1 MAVITGT
8 PGDDSLE
15 GTSGSDTLEGL
26 GGNDFL
32 WAGDGLDYLQG
43 GLGDD
48 TLDGASGFD
57 LADYQNSLTA
67 IVGSLVTKLVTGEGT
82 DTLVDIEGF
91 IGSPLA
97 DRLTGDAG
105 FNWFVGMGGVDTI
118 DGGDGT
124 DVIDY
129 YLASAAVVVD
139 LAARTVTGPDGSDV
153 FTSIEGA
160 SGTRFNDQLLGD
172 DGDNRM
178 RPRGGDDI
186 VDGRGGFDTVDYS
199 AGVTG
204 GVTVDLAA
212 GTATGGGGNDTLT
225 SIEAV
230 IGSGF
235 GDTLLGSTAANRLEG
250 GGGDDL
256 LGGRGGQDT
265 FDGGAGFDYVSYSA
279 ATASVTANL
288 ATGQATV
295 VGNTSTLISIEAFYG
310 GTGADLITGDAGA
323 NLLRG
328 NGGDDT
334 IDGGAGNDT
343 VDYAAAPDGV
353 FASVADGVASGGDG
367 KDVLSGL
374 ETVYGSEHDDV
385 LEGDAGANLL
395 RGRGG
400 NDVLRGGDGGDTLR
414 GDAGNDTLEGGDNS
428 LWFDI
433 DIADYQFVGS
443 GVTVNLSTGVAD
455 AGPDGIDTL
464 VGMEGAFGGAG
475 NDLLVGDGGYL
486 NFFRGGLGDDT
497 IQGGDGI
504 DIVDYQFGSPTGGV
518 TVNLAAGT
526 ATGGAGNDQLS
537 GIEAV
542 RGTGFADLLIGGD
555 GDDTLRGNAGDD
567 TLRGGGG
574 QDSADYG
581 AASGG
586 VTADLQAGT
595 SSGPD
600 GNDVLEGIE
609 GAIGSGH
616 ADLLLGDA
624 GDNLFRG
631 GRGNDTIDG
640 RAGSDT
646 VSYTIA
652 SGAVTVNL
660 AAGTAT
666 GADENDTLVSIEH
679 VLGGLFDDLLLGDA
693 GANWLRGDDSVRGGA
708 GDDTLSGG
716 GGDDTLEGAGGTDPA
731 AWSGTA
737 AGHRLGFADDT
748 WTVTDLSGA
757 EGADTVLQVE
767 RLQFSDRTVIV
778 DSAVHGSYD
787 DLPDGL
793 WHFFIVAFD
802 AAPGVTYMD
811 QLAEASRFGMSVK
824 EIVDVFTTKPQ
835 FTEVYPATLDE
846 QALAEA
852 MVANIVKDS
861 ADAAAKL
868 QAVTD
873 IREAFGIG
881 WTVGDVVYQV
891 FGNLANKPLDDPQWG
906 GTARQFL
913 NQVEVARYYTE
924 VMSQSTTDLPTLR
937 SVIDA
942 VTPTADITT
951 AEALVALIGEGLI
964 EG

>member
-32 WAGDGLDYLQG
+32 WGGDGLDYLQG
-43 GLGDD
+43 GTGND
-48 TLDGASGFD
+48 TLDGSLGFD
-57 LADYQNSLTA
+57 FADHRNSLTA
-67 IVGSLVTKLVTGEGT
+67 IVANLATRQVTGEGT
-82 DTLVDIEGF
+82 DTLIDIEGV

-97 DRLTGDAG
+97 DKLTGDAAA
-105 FNWFVGMGGVDTI
+105 NWFLGMGGVDTI
-118 DGGDGT
+118 DGGDGA

-129 YLASAAVVVD
+129 SFAGGAVVVD
-139 LAARTVTGPDGSDV
+139 LAAKTVTGPDGSDV
-153 FTSIEGA
+153 FISIEGA
-160 SGTRFNDQLLGD
+160 SGTSYNDQLLGD
-172 DGDNRM
+172 DGANRL

-199 AGVTG
+199 SGVTG

-212 GTATGGGGNDTLT
+212 GTATGGGGNDMLT

-230 IGSGF
+230 LGSGF
-235 GDTLLGSTAANRLEG
+235 ADTLLGSTAANRLEG

-279 ATASVTANL
+279 ATASVNANL

-295 VGNTSTLISIEAFYG
+295 VGTTSTLISVEAFYG
-310 GTGADLITGDAGA
+310 GSGADLITGDA
-323 NLLRG
+323 NTNFLRG

-334 IDGGAGNDT
+334 IEGGAGNDI
-343 VDYAAAPDGV
+343 VDYGAAAGGV
-353 FASVADGVASGGDG
+353 FASLAEGRSSGGDG
-367 KDVLSGL
+367 NDALSGL

-385 LEGDAGANLL
+385 LEGDAKANLL

-400 NDVLRGGDGGDTLR
+400 NDVLRGGDGADTLR
-414 GDAGNDTLEGGDNS
+414 GDAGNDTLEGGNNT

-433 DIADYQFVGS
+433 DLADYQFVGN
-443 GVTVNLSTGVAD
+443 GITVNLVTGVAD
-455 AGPDGIDTL
+455 AGSDGMDTL

-475 NDLLVGDGGYL
+475 NDLLVGDDGYL

-497 IQGGDGI
+497 IQAGDGY
-504 DIVDYQFGSPTGGV
+504 DIIDYQFGSPTGGV
-518 TVNLAAGT
+518 TVDLAAGT
-526 ATGGAGNDQLS
+526 ATGGAGNDQLT
-537 GIEAV
+537 GIESV
-542 RGTGFADLLIGGD
+542 WGTAFADLLIGGA
-555 GDDTLRGNAGDD
+555 GDENFRGNAGND

-581 AASGG
+581 GASGG
-586 VTADLQAGT
+586 VSVDLQAGS

-600 GNDVLEGIE
+600 GNDVLESIE
-609 GAIGSGH
+609 EVFGSAH

-624 GDNLFRG
+624 GDNGFRG
-631 GRGNDTIDG
+631 GLGNDTIDG
-640 RAGSDT
+640 RSGTDT

-652 SGAVTVNL
+652 RGAVTVNL
-660 AAGTAT
+660 AQGTAT
-666 GADENDTLVSIEH
+666 GADGNDALAGIEN
-679 VLGGLFDDLLLGDA
+679 VLGGLFDDLLVGDA
-693 GANWLRGDDSVRGGA
+693 GANWLRGDDSAFGGA

-716 GGDDTLEGAGGTDPA
+716 GGDDTLEGAGGTDTA
-731 AWSGTA
+731 TWSGAA
-737 AGHRLGFADDT
+737 AGHRLGFADGA

-757 EGADTVLQVE
+757 EGADTVLEVE
-767 RLQFSDRTVIV
+767 RLQFADRTVIV
-778 DSAVHGSYD
+778 EERAHGGYD
-787 DLPDGL
+787 DVPEDL

-852 MVANIVKDS
+852 MVENIVKDS
-861 ADAAAKL
+861 ADAQAKL
-868 QAVTD
+868 QAVND
-873 IREAFGIG
+873 IVDAFGIG
-881 WTVGDVVYQV
+881 WTVGDVVYRV
-891 FGNLANKPLDDPQWG
+891 FGNLATKPLDDPQWG

-913 NQVEVARYYTE
+913 NQVEVAKHYTE
-924 VMSQSTTDLPTLR
+924 VMNQSTTDLPTLR

-942 VTPTADITT
+942 VTPEADIAS
-951 AEALVALIGEGLI
+951 AEALVELVGQGLLEG
-964 EG
+964 